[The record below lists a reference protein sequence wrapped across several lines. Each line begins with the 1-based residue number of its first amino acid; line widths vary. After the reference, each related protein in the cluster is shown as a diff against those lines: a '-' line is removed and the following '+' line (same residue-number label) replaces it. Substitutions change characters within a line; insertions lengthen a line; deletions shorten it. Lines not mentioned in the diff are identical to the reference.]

1 MTVIHFRQLKY
12 KSIFGAVV
20 TDVRSVRLRPL
31 LLQSTFASSAS
42 NGENRN
48 DISAACWLP
57 GWLAWLILA
66 PSCSEE
72 TGLECLCVYVTAHT
86 FAHHSVR
93 HLSLVIILIRTGSV
107 QVCISNLG
115 INS

>member
-1 MTVIHFRQLKY
+1 M
-12 KSIFGAVV
+12 
-20 TDVRSVRLRPL
+20 RLRPL

-48 DISAACWLP
+48 DISAACRLAGRQA

-72 TGLECLCVYVTAHT
+72 TALKCLCVYVTAHT
-86 FAHHSVR
+86 FAHHSVGT
-93 HLSLVIILIRTGSV
+93 LVPGD
-107 QVCISNLG
+107 
-115 INS
+115 